1 MVYRFVDFL
10 ENLILGMELAS
21 FSDKN
26 PDNILVIYKITVLDR
41 KRSIKRKH
49 VKSRDEIEDISW
61 LTKIFF
67 KNYKDIL
74 GKMVWIL
81 EFLLDFL
88 SRNDASSIPR
98 IWIFCPEFK
107 YRDYQ

>member
-41 KRSIKRKH
+41 KRFIKRKH
-49 VKSRDEIEDISW
+49 VKSRDEIEDINW
-61 LTKIFF
+61 
-67 KNYKDIL
+67 
-74 GKMVWIL
+74 
-81 EFLLDFL
+81 
-88 SRNDASSIPR
+88 
-98 IWIFCPEFK
+98 
-107 YRDYQ
+107 

>member
-41 KRSIKRKH
+41 KRFIKRKH

-61 LTKIFF
+61 
-67 KNYKDIL
+67 
-74 GKMVWIL
+74 
-81 EFLLDFL
+81 
-88 SRNDASSIPR
+88 
-98 IWIFCPEFK
+98 
-107 YRDYQ
+107 